1 MIRKLRAKFVCFN
14 MLIALLL
21 LAVLFGSQLYYL
33 RLNAVRNQQI
43 LLHRIAKTPDGQ
55 VRISSHM
62 GESGVVLPYFT
73 LTRSPDGELSFSGSE
88 GVETPDA
95 AELKALYAEVVKK
108 EETDGVLHDR
118 ELRYLRAADGSGE
131 KIAFVDISGEINY
144 YRHMLRV
151 NALLTVGALAVLFG
165 LSMLLSKWAI
175 HPVEEAWRQQ
185 RNFVA
190 DASHEL
196 KTPLTVIVSNAELLQ
211 QPGYDEA
218 QRRQFSENILTM
230 SRQLRHLTEN
240 MLNLARLDSLSD
252 AEKELMELDFSA
264 LVESAIL
271 PFEPLFFEQG
281 LALETEI
288 EPDVRVSGNERA
300 LRQCADILLD
310 NACKYSEPGC
320 VLVRLRRDGHGC
332 TLTVSNPCQELSRA
346 ERSEIFRRFYRR
358 DPARSGVSGYGLGL
372 PVAESII
379 AHHGG
384 KIACDW
390 ESGEIRFTVTL
401 PALPPL

>member
-1 MIRKLRAKFVCFN
+1 

-43 LLHRIAKTPDGQ
+43 LLHRIAKTQDGQ

-73 LTRSPDGELSFSGSE
+73 LTCSPDGELSFSGSE

-95 AELKALYAEVVKK
+95 AELKALYAEVVKG
-108 EETDGVLHDR
+108 EETDGVLHER
-118 ELRYLRAADGSGE
+118 ELRYLRVAEDSGE

-151 NALLTVGALAVLFG
+151 NVLLTFASLAVLFA
-165 LSMLLSKWAI
+165 LSMLMSKWAI
-175 HPVEEAWRQQ
+175 RPVEEAWRQQ
-185 RNFVA
+185 RDFIS

-218 QRRQFSENILTM
+218 QRRHFSENIFVT

-240 MLNLARLDSLSD
+240 MLNLARLDNLRD
-252 AEKELMELDFSA
+252 VEKELTELDLSA
-264 LVESAIL
+264 LLESALL
-271 PFEPLFFEQG
+271 PFEPLFYERG
-281 LALETEI
+281 LELETEI

-310 NACKYSEPGC
+310 NAWKYSEPGR
-320 VLVRLRRDGHGC
+320 VRVRLCRDGRGC
-332 TLTVSNPCQELSRA
+332 ALTVSNPCQELSRA
-346 ERSEIFRRFYRR
+346 EQSEIFRRFYRR

-372 PVAESII
+372 PVAESVI
-379 AHHGG
+379 AYHGG

-390 ESGEIRFTVTL
+390 EAGEIRFTVTL
-401 PALPPL
+401 PALPSP